1 MFFSSGSLLQIVCS
15 PWLKWKKLGQQS
27 VGMLSV
33 FKMMSLLISGTSC
46 RRPKVPEGKRFK
58 KRRPYQ
64 THRCMSSLMAN
75 YASNYSECVCV
86 SWLCRAAFI
95 VGSPD
100 LMITLCP
107 AALMTWEQRPKR
119 WRQSTCWYESMSLL
133 SWGRDQVQ
141 RRYDIWQIR
150 QKVLNWPTFLC
161 FTHIEAQP
169 HPKTPTNKHWPSP
182 TKCRGK
188 MLVASAY
195 CQKLPNIS
203 KNYQELQKDAKGAKS
218 YQEWTKRCKKCQ
230 SHMPYAIWQKM

>member
-1 MFFSSGSLLQIVCS
+1 MRAII
-15 PWLKWKKLGQQS
+15 QS
-27 VGMLSV
+27 V
-33 FKMMSLLISGTSC
+33 
-46 RRPKVPEGKRFK
+46 
-58 KRRPYQ
+58 
-64 THRCMSSLMAN
+64 
-75 YASNYSECVCV
+75 CVCV

-218 YQEWTKRCKKCQ
+218 YQKWTKKCKKCQ
-230 SHMPYAIWQKM
+230 SLAENVRYHKNCQMDPKVARRLLKVNKDCQKFAKVAILKTCDLW